1 MTAMR
6 PSVGPRLSVWPP
18 LAPTVHLR
26 RPRALPFPLDQPS
39 CVLFSKARHGLWHG
53 FKALGMGDGDAIL
66 VPAYHHGSEIQAAM
80 AAGLRCIFYD
90 VTDQLAPDPRR
101 LDDLLEPAVRAL
113 HITHYFGFPQ
123 NSKLWR
129 RWCDE
134 RGLLLVEDAAQAWLA
149 QRDGQNVGTYGDLS
163 IFCLDKMFGL
173 PDGGAVLC
181 KAPIRATAASRP
193 RGGWMLIRR
202 HLAWLAQL
210 GGWAMHR
217 DGRSDYDAAA
227 DFDLGDPRTPAS
239 SATVMVLPRLDWPAV
254 AAARRARYEDLVDA
268 LRPLVP
274 PAFHSVPSGAAPFL
288 LPLSVPDKAQLLTK
302 LAAKRLHALDIWAV
316 PHPSMDGTAFPVAQR
331 LRRHLIGLPV
341 HQELRPAH
349 LRRIVDVV
357 HSATR

>member
-1 MTAMR
+1 MNAMR

-18 LAPTVHLR
+18 LAPTVHVQ

-53 FKALGMGDGDAIL
+53 LRALGIGNGGAIL
-66 VPAYHHGSEIQAAM
+66 VPAYHHGSEIQAAI

-90 VTDQLAPDPRR
+90 ATDKLAPDAGR

-149 QRDGQNVGTYGDLS
+149 QRDGEAVGAYGDLS
-163 IFCLDKMFGL
+163 IFCLYKMFGL

-181 KAPIRATAASRP
+181 RAPVEAPAGRRP
-193 RGGWMLIRR
+193 AGGSALVRR
-202 HLAWLAQL
+202 HLAWMAQL

-217 DGRSDYDAAA
+217 DGPSDYDAAA
-227 DFDLGDPRTPAS
+227 DFDLGDPRTPTS
-239 SATVMVLPRLDWPAV
+239 SATAMVLPRLDWPTA
-254 AAARRARYEDLVDA
+254 AAARRARYEDLLEA

-274 PAFHSVPSGAAPFL
+274 AAFHFVPAGASPFL
-288 LPLSVPDKAQLLTK
+288 LPVSVPNKAELLRK
-302 LAAKRLHALDIWAV
+302 LAAKRLHALDIWSV
-316 PHPSMDGTAFPVAQR
+316 PHPSMDQAAFPVAQR

-349 LRRIVDVV
+349 VRRIVDVV
-357 HSATR
+357 LSSTR